1 MNQCIKKSYSEHA
14 AVIYG
19 NAMYQSKKYL
29 QRSVLL
35 TAYCLPRM
43 EVSHTMLAIFLA
55 PLYILINIYIVRWMI
70 LWMGACT
77 HFFQTFAFRACFAG
91 VYIFLSTSLLTCF
104 LIRKPPALH
113 RFLKNTANYFQGTF
127 LYILIVIVT
136 TDLCRLILKH
146 TLHPAWMYSRKA
158 FVVTGAV
165 CTLLIIGVSLYG
177 IFNQW
182 NIKTKTYDVK
192 IDKQVKGM
200 DSLKIV
206 LLADIHF
213 GYSIGEKHAGLLVK
227 KINAEDPDL
236 ICIAGDIFDNEYE
249 GIKNPKKTAA
259 ILRSLKS
266 RYGVY
271 ACWGNHDV
279 SEKILAGFTFPQKET
294 IVRDGR
300 FTEFLHHAGITM
312 LEDETVCIN
321 NAFYLV
327 GRRDKDMA
335 KKEQLPRK
343 TFAEITEPLDPS
355 LPIIVM
361 DHQPGELSE
370 ASDAGVDLDLSGHT
384 HDGQMFPANLV
395 VHFLWENA
403 CGVLKKGAMTSIV
416 TSGAGVWGPAMRVG
430 TNNEVVI
437 ANVSFDP
444 ATDQ

>member
-1 MNQCIKKSYSEHA
+1 MFFCQKLLFAVYYSSSMNQCIKKSYSEHA

-19 NAMYQSKKYL
+19 NAIYQFKKYL
-29 QRSVLL
+29 QRSILL
-35 TAYCLPRM
+35 TAYCFPRM

-70 LWMGACT
+70 LWMAACT
-77 HFFQTFAFRACFAG
+77 HFLQTFTFRACFAG

-249 GIKNPKKTAA
+249 GIKTRKKQ
-259 ILRSLKS
+259 RPFS
-266 RYGVY
+266 
-271 ACWGNHDV
+271 
-279 SEKILAGFTFPQKET
+279 
-294 IVRDGR
+294 VR
-300 FTEFLHHAGITM
+300 
-312 LEDETVCIN
+312 
-321 NAFYLV
+321 
-327 GRRDKDMA
+327 
-335 KKEQLPRK
+335 
-343 TFAEITEPLDPS
+343 
-355 LPIIVM
+355 
-361 DHQPGELSE
+361 
-370 ASDAGVDLDLSGHT
+370 
-384 HDGQMFPANLV
+384 
-395 VHFLWENA
+395 
-403 CGVLKKGAMTSIV
+403 
-416 TSGAGVWGPAMRVG
+416 
-430 TNNEVVI
+430 
-437 ANVSFDP
+437 
-444 ATDQ
+444 

>member
-1 MNQCIKKSYSEHA
+1 
-14 AVIYG
+14 
-19 NAMYQSKKYL
+19 
-29 QRSVLL
+29 
-35 TAYCLPRM
+35 
-43 EVSHTMLAIFLA
+43 MLAIFLA

-91 VYIFLSTSLLTCF
+91 VYIFLSASLLTCF

-158 FVVTGAV
+158 FVITGAV

-213 GYSIGEKHAGLLVK
+213 GYSIGEKHAGLLIK

-271 ACWGNHDV
+271 ACWGNHDL
-279 SEKILAGFTFPQKET
+279 SEPILAGFTFRNAKKDYDDP
-294 IVRDGR
+294 RMR
-300 FTEFLHHAGITM
+300 NFLESANIR
-312 LEDETVCIN
+312 LLDDETVLIDKR
-321 NAFYLV
+321 FYLT
-327 GRRDKDMA
+327 GRK
-335 KKEQLPRK
+335 
-343 TFAEITEPLDPS
+343 DPS
-355 LPIIVM
+355 RCRKMSDTRKDPDQLTASLDKTLPIIFM
-361 DHQPGELSE
+361 DHQPGQLDEV
-370 ASDAGVDLDLSGHT
+370 AAAGADLDLCGHT
-384 HDGQMFPANLV
+384 HDGQLFPLNIITGLV
-395 VHFLWENA
+395 WENS
-403 CGVLKKGAMTSIV
+403 CGYLKKGTMHNIV
-416 TSGAGVWGPAMRVG
+416 TSGAGIWGPNMRTA
-430 TNNEVVI
+430 TNSEICSITVHFYPARPN
-437 ANVSFDP
+437 SSDP
-444 ATDQ
+444 S

>member
-1 MNQCIKKSYSEHA
+1 
-14 AVIYG
+14 
-19 NAMYQSKKYL
+19 
-29 QRSVLL
+29 
-35 TAYCLPRM
+35 M
-43 EVSHTMLAIFLA
+43 EVSHIMLAFFLA

-249 GIKNPKKTAA
+249 GIKNPKKTA
-259 ILRSLKS
+259 
-266 RYGVY
+266 
-271 ACWGNHDV
+271 W
-279 SEKILAGFTFPQKET
+279 
-294 IVRDGR
+294 
-300 FTEFLHHAGITM
+300 
-312 LEDETVCIN
+312 
-321 NAFYLV
+321 
-327 GRRDKDMA
+327 
-335 KKEQLPRK
+335 
-343 TFAEITEPLDPS
+343 
-355 LPIIVM
+355 
-361 DHQPGELSE
+361 
-370 ASDAGVDLDLSGHT
+370 
-384 HDGQMFPANLV
+384 
-395 VHFLWENA
+395 
-403 CGVLKKGAMTSIV
+403 
-416 TSGAGVWGPAMRVG
+416 
-430 TNNEVVI
+430 
-437 ANVSFDP
+437 
-444 ATDQ
+444 

>member
-1 MNQCIKKSYSEHA
+1 
-14 AVIYG
+14 
-19 NAMYQSKKYL
+19 
-29 QRSVLL
+29 
-35 TAYCLPRM
+35 
-43 EVSHTMLAIFLA
+43 MLAIFLA

-249 GIKNPKKTAA
+249 GIKKPKKTAA

-271 ACWGNHDV
+271 ACWGNHDL
-279 SEKILAGFTFPQKET
+279 SEPILAGFTFRNAKKDYDDP
-294 IVRDGR
+294 RMR
-300 FTEFLHHAGITM
+300 NFLESANIR
-312 LEDETVCIN
+312 LLDDETVLIDKR
-321 NAFYLV
+321 FSLT
-327 GRRDKDMA
+327 GRK
-335 KKEQLPRK
+335 
-343 TFAEITEPLDPS
+343 DPS
-355 LPIIVM
+355 RCRKMSDTRKDP
-361 DHQPGELSE
+361 DELTACLDYFYGSS
-370 ASDAGVDLDLSGHT
+370 ARSAG
-384 HDGQMFPANLV
+384 
-395 VHFLWENA
+395 
-403 CGVLKKGAMTSIV
+403 
-416 TSGAGVWGPAMRVG
+416 
-430 TNNEVVI
+430 
-437 ANVSFDP
+437 
-444 ATDQ
+444 